1 MALTKC
7 KSSVKEKRFSNSE
20 VDLWSKE
27 AENPVRYAKRMG
39 ANLQEP
45 KQLLSN
51 FLKMLEL
58 NLYKSRTWAFKIKAF
73 ELFLN
78 RKNGFAQICSL

>member
-1 MALTKC
+1 MAVTKC

-45 KQLLSN
+45 KKSAIIRKKGQLLSN
-51 FLKMLEL
+51 SLK
-58 NLYKSRTWAFKIKAF
+58 NVGAHKIK
-73 ELFLN
+73 
-78 RKNGFAQICSL
+78 